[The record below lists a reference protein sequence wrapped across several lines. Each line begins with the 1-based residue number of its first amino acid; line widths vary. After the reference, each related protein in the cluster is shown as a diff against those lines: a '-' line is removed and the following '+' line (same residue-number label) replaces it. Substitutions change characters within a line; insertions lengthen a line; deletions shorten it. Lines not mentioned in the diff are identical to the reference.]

1 MLLVM
6 WIAQGK
12 KEKKK
17 PKPPHTWKITF
28 HFFIWF
34 SVSGELYYHYVSS
47 CAWFNSS
54 GSRVADADLRYYS
67 QLSLSQLR
75 SEIHLSL
82 YITRTDTNRQNLAV
96 IHKDKAWKNRIQE
109 ETRLIALIH
118 KILLFKVLVFFKKR
132 VTSNITANMNFI
144 VHRNY

>member
-1 MLLVM
+1 M
-6 WIAQGK
+6 
-12 KEKKK
+12 
-17 PKPPHTWKITF
+17 
-28 HFFIWF
+28 
-34 SVSGELYYHYVSS
+34 SS

>member
-1 MLLVM
+1 M
-6 WIAQGK
+6 
-12 KEKKK
+12 
-17 PKPPHTWKITF
+17 
-28 HFFIWF
+28 
-34 SVSGELYYHYVSS
+34 SS

-82 YITRTDTNRQNLAV
+82 YMTRTDTNRQNLAV
-96 IHKDKAWKNRIQE
+96 IYKDKAWKNRIQE

-118 KILLFKVLVFFKKR
+118 KILSIIQSFGFFLKKE
-132 VTSNITANMNFI
+132 
-144 VHRNY
+144 